1 MLNAVSEYIGC
12 MYNMLGS
19 NLVDPA
25 MGDPAMRTYNMTEAE
40 RAFELQL
47 FQLFREEIE
56 RSDAGWV
63 EVLEVPEN
71 RNLVF
76 LKGPNGTF
84 DWVIRGQRDARLS
97 TNPLHPFLSKHEL
110 PTAMDTS
117 QLSALLYFDRDSWQ
131 EKLEHEAESRHY
143 AEGGTVGNWPGY
155 EKLIE
160 RQLVASH
167 RAVLPKRVSGPTSM
181 HFISHRV
188 GRYCL
193 MVSPLVTI
201 DQFASFLTET
211 GWARTRLEKAQ
222 AAKIDL
228 ERDLISVNAGDP
240 GDLPVSVTWLD
251 AVAYCRDY
259 ERRHELP
266 VRLLE
271 PEEWMQIAPPP
282 SVDRSRVDRV
292 RRLSVK
298 AGEMPVD
305 PVYEQLR
312 WAVVGGDGEL
322 GKNSSHCD
330 GPGGTMSFGPNLE
343 WTSNCEGL
351 RFLSVTGFSE
361 WLAGYQDGHAPF
373 AEAGRGIVAAGAGMF
388 GSLQPA
394 HLAMRHEGA
403 KVGFRLC
410 YVAHHDA

>member
-1 MLNAVSEYIGC
+1 
-12 MYNMLGS
+12 
-19 NLVDPA
+19 
-25 MGDPAMRTYNMTEAE
+25 
-40 RAFELQL
+40 
-47 FQLFREEIE
+47 
-56 RSDAGWV
+56 
-63 EVLEVPEN
+63 
-71 RNLVF
+71 
-76 LKGPNGTF
+76 
-84 DWVIRGQRDARLS
+84 
-97 TNPLHPFLSKHEL
+97 
-110 PTAMDTS
+110 
-117 QLSALLYFDRDSWQ
+117 
-131 EKLEHEAESRHY
+131 
-143 AEGGTVGNWPGY
+143 
-155 EKLIE
+155 
-160 RQLVASH
+160 
-167 RAVLPKRVSGPTSM
+167 M

-188 GRYCL
+188 GSYCL

-211 GWARTRLEKAQ
+211 GWARTRLEKAH

-228 ERDLISVNAGDP
+228 ERDLMSVNAGDA

-251 AVAYCRDY
+251 AIAYCRDY

-271 PEEWMQIAPPP
+271 PEEWQQIAPPP

-292 RRLSVK
+292 RSLTVK

-305 PVYEQLR
+305 PVYEQLG

-330 GPGGTMSFGPNLE
+330 RPGGTLSFSPNLT
-343 WTSNCEGL
+343 WTSNSEGL
-351 RFLSVTGFSE
+351 RFLSVAGFSE

-410 YVAHHDA
+410 YVAHPDA